1 MPFLFQR
8 FPKTT
13 SDSFLIRVSKG
24 HNSFATSFF
33 LLNELLLKR
42 AAGRR
47 NRQEID
53 INATKKKTQ
62 ILVRKNKILYYL
74 QRSWKES
81 EQQANLAV
89 DFITMQSASF
99 PAYLFQRFPKTTSLS
114 RTVATLLSVGLL
126 SPSFGSVA
134 PSGNRS
140 SVCARFLANSLGT
153 YWEKTSRNTKKKPKK
168 I

>member
-47 NRQEID
+47 NRQEMD

-81 EQQANLAV
+81 EQQANLV
-89 DFITMQSASF
+89 VYFITMQSASF
-99 PAYLFQRFPKTTSLS
+99 PAWFISALPQDHLLVPYRRQLEWYYRQFQCLCEVGSFRTRRKSELISTT
-114 RTVATLLSVGLL
+114 VV
-126 SPSFGSVA
+126 
-134 PSGNRS
+134 
-140 SVCARFLANSLGT
+140 LAS
-153 YWEKTSRNTKKKPKK
+153 
-168 I
+168 